1 MAARA
6 GLVHARDHVVVVQ
19 MLADAFVVKIV
30 SVDERGYGIQ
40 AIRPKSLVDLMMAR
54 PRSRRAPGCPP
65 PRSPTTAQ
73 GAPEAASS
81 DGAYGQLHAWPE
93 EARLFRPPTTSG
105 PQGSTHVAGSGL
117 MTNEHREHYEHHEH
131 QESPP
136 RPDGRPGGRAQA
148 TAGASK
154 PEELTHGNGDGERVG
169 HTIRASSRTS
179 APSSPPTARRAWA
192 LPPCSEQ
199 GAGPRHSL
207 DWREGRPLRRAT
219 VPPRWLHRA
228 ARARSVERQTRGC
241 PAHGLAFAACGS
253 ERLNEQ
259 ACCGCSHKLFSSLP
273 AQHLPPAHNS
283 PYLLY

>member
-169 HTIRASSRTS
+169 HTIGQPGLQPRELTHVSSVKPADGQARTGP
-179 APSSPPTARRAWA
+179 AAALGAGRGAAA
-192 LPPCSEQ
+192 LP
-199 GAGPRHSL
+199 
-207 DWREGRPLRRAT
+207 
-219 VPPRWLHRA
+219 
-228 ARARSVERQTRGC
+228 
-241 PAHGLAFAACGS
+241 GLAGGSPLASRNCASAVAAPRCSRALCGAADAGVPS
-253 ERLNEQ
+253 TWPRL
-259 ACCGCSHKLFSSLP
+259 CCLRVRTP
-273 AQHLPPAHNS
+273 
-283 PYLLY
+283 